1 MGRRLFG
8 EIARA
13 GLRFAFHSWGT
24 ALEVIAAAHLGICW
38 PETVVEWLEY
48 PCYSAPRDAR
58 ACTRSRW
65 PPKIL
70 TEPLEIDHGDLIVPR
85 EPGLGVT
92 VDESVIERY
101 PWIPGPWSYFRID
114 SPRRNSAGHFRS
126 LREMGA
132 GLRRMSG
139 DRFRYYDLLVHVFV
153 VVLLISNLVGQKI
166 TAVGPFRVSG
176 AQLLF
181 PITYIFGDVFTEV
194 YGYGASR
201 RAIWIG
207 FFASALLAVMGLVAV
222 WLPPAPGWDNQAAFA
237 TVFNFVPRLIA
248 ASLIAFWCG
257 EFANSFVMAKMKLLT
272 KGRYLWTRTVGSTVV
287 GQAVDTS
294 VVMVLAFGGSLTSGL
309 IANLIVSGYLGK
321 VLYEVAATPLTYW
334 IVNFL
339 KRREG
344 VDTFDANTDFNPFH
358 GER

>member
-1 MGRRLFG
+1 M
-8 EIARA
+8 
-13 GLRFAFHSWGT
+13 
-24 ALEVIAAAHLGICW
+24 
-38 PETVVEWLEY
+38 
-48 PCYSAPRDAR
+48 
-58 ACTRSRW
+58 SR
-65 PPKIL
+65 
-70 TEPLEIDHGDLIVPR
+70 
-85 EPGLGVT
+85 
-92 VDESVIERY
+92 
-101 PWIPGPWSYFRID
+101 
-114 SPRRNSAGHFRS
+114 
-126 LREMGA
+126 
-132 GLRRMSG
+132 

-153 VVLLISNLVGQKI
+153 VILLISNLVGQKI
-166 TAVGPFRVSG
+166 TAVGPFRISG
-176 AQLLF
+176 AQLFF

-207 FFASALLAVMGLVAV
+207 FFASALLAVMGLVTV
-222 WLPPAPGWDNQAAFA
+222 WLPPAPGWDGQPAFA
-237 TVFNFVPRLIA
+237 KVFEFVPRLIV
-248 ASLIAFWCG
+248 ASLAAFWCG

-321 VLYEVAATPLTYW
+321 VIYEVAATPGTYW

-344 VDTFDANTDFNPFH
+344 VDPFDKDTDFNPFH
-358 GER
+358 RSPHGV